1 MSISTAYVAK
11 YWLGD
16 PTAARWLF
24 TCQAI
29 AALMCIPIWSAVA
42 RRTAREAFG
51 SLGATLSSVGMVGA
65 WAVGPASAMGL
76 LPFYAIAQ
84 VGYTGFIIVM
94 FAMTADIA
102 DWNEAR
108 TTRRHEGVAFGSIAF
123 ANKLAAGVAASLV
136 GALFGFVG
144 IGAAAKQPVG
154 RPARDSLLDM
164 LSCSRELGLQWP
176 RC

>member
-1 MSISTAYVAK
+1 
-11 YWLGD
+11 
-16 PTAARWLF
+16 
-24 TCQAI
+24 
-29 AALMCIPIWSAVA
+29 
-42 RRTAREAFG
+42 
-51 SLGATLSSVGMVGA
+51 
-65 WAVGPASAMGL
+65 MGL

-94 FAMTADIA
+94 FAMTADLA

-154 RPARDSLLDM
+154 AAARDSLLDIAF
-164 LSCSRELGLQWP
+164 LLPGIGFALAALLVAFYPISRRAHAEALDTI
-176 RC
+176 RMRTA